1 MENFMIKGVVQ
12 KADAYQT
19 SFGEM
24 YNLTIDGN
32 KVGFGKARPQAQ
44 VGDYVQVLATRKDQ
58 YINAVK
64 GSLTKLEQPTPQAQR
79 APAPP
84 TGAAQRG
91 PFAEPARETPAS
103 GGITRDMYWSNK
115 EANDVG
121 KDKRI
126 TLIASRNTAIEFV
139 GLLHTLGGIAI
150 PKAAKPA
157 EIAAAAEALVRGY
170 TQLFYEQ
177 TMDEKPES
185 DNETNSDTLPEDT
198 AW

>member
-19 SFGEM
+19 TFGEM
-24 YNLTIDGN
+24 YSLTIDGN

-79 APAPP
+79 APAPQQYQ
-84 TGAAQRG
+84 A
-91 PFAEPARETPAS
+91 PAS
-103 GGITRDMYWSNK
+103 QPMLGDPVKSSAGITRDTYWSNK